1 MIKKELDN
9 GIKLYIIKKKEK
21 NIKLAIGVK
30 IGSIYEDIPGISHFL
45 EHMMFKSN
53 KKYSAKEID
62 EGLEL
67 SGAIS
72 NAFTST
78 FLTCYISE
86 VIPKGFKKVVDI
98 FSSMFENEK
107 FDEKEFLNEKKV
119 VLSEMERI
127 ENNPEEKLD
136 LLIPQSIYGNSDYGR
151 SIVGNRESIESIEKN
166 DLEEFKAKYYVSK
179 NMFIVVEG
187 NLNRD
192 QIKFLE
198 KKFSSI
204 AEGKVKHKK
213 PSKGKG
219 KDIEER
225 MNTRNQIYF
234 ALSNRIKIKKFFEA
248 EALSYLLSGGIS
260 SKAFQIFRNK
270 YGIGYHIDLD
280 ISYIYPDEFILSL
293 LIPGFEKEKE
303 KYLDDAIEDF
313 LNVKLEKEY
322 FKGRKRRTEIVLEK
336 KESDIKSILYLANL
350 IAIFEKDFDFYKK
363 KIIEEIC
370 NKKILKNLEK
380 LKNGKRVYIL
390 PKWFLKKF
398 FQNFVKK

>member
-127 ENNPEEKLD
+127 ENDPEEKLD

-260 SKAFQIFRNK
+260 SKTFQIFRNK

-322 FKGRKRRTEIVLEK
+322 FEGRKRRTEIVLEK
-336 KESDIKSILYLANL
+336 KESDIKSILYLSNL

-390 PKWFLKKF
+390 PK
-398 FQNFVKK
+398 